1 LQNLEISNA
10 KAFDTVKMARTAAHD
25 EKFGY
30 VDAQANDP
38 APEAP
43 MTRSI
48 TPARKL
54 GGRITSLLFAGG
66 RGFETASVE
75 RLILDFEGVALPDG
89 TRDRHHGATRS
100 ADARVPWYARGTVI
114 RNTRQVSIVSTA
126 ELAAIAE
133 RLGVPEVR
141 AEWLGANV
149 VLDGVPDL
157 SMLPRG
163 TRLLVK
169 GGVALAVDDQNAPCR
184 QPGRVLAARYPE
196 EPRIEFR
203 FVEVATRLRGLTA
216 FVERPGPLAVGDAV
230 ELRLPEQWVY

>member
-1 LQNLEISNA
+1 MDYLSRHLKPAS
-10 KAFDTVKMARTAAHD
+10 KAV
-25 EKFGY
+25 
-30 VDAQANDP
+30 
-38 APEAP
+38 
-43 MTRSI
+43 MTRTI

-54 GGRITSLLFAGG
+54 AGRIAGLLFAGG
-66 RGFETASVE
+66 RGFETAPVD
-75 RLILDFEGVALPDG
+75 RLVLDFDGLALPDG
-89 TRDRHHGATRS
+89 RRDRHHGATRG

-114 RNTRQVSIVSTA
+114 RNTRQVSIVCTA

-133 RLGVPEVR
+133 GLGVPEVR
-141 AEWLGANV
+141 PAWLGANL

-169 GGVALAVDDQNAPCR
+169 GGAALAVDDQNAPCR
-184 QPGRVLAARYPE
+184 QPGRVLAACYPDQ
-196 EPRIEFR
+196 PRLEFR

-216 FVERPGPLAVGDAV
+216 FVERAGDLAVGDPI